1 MWGPVWFGS
10 SEIPLLACRLLTSHC
25 IFMWQK
31 EGKRDFWGS
40 FHKVINFIH
49 EGSTHSWTNC
59 LPKAL
64 PPNTIAL
71 GIRISTYV
79 LERDTN
85 IYTIVVISEV
95 IRWVTKFFHSFMQ
108 VLFSGLVIG
117 KIARNKTKSG
127 CHICCEEKCNT
138 RKIIENAMV
147 GQVSC
152 IRWPR
157 EEDRMWW
164 NETWEWRRSGERAGR
179 GNNCIKTSRWKHFW
193 CV

>member
-1 MWGPVWFGS
+1 MRASWSIDNAFSLCSHLVEGARKL
-10 SEIPLLACRLLTSHC
+10 SEVSLVRSLIHIMKAPPL
-25 IFMWQK
+25 WP
-31 EGKRDFWGS
+31 
-40 FHKVINFIH
+40 
-49 EGSTHSWTNC
+49 NC

-117 KIARNKTKSG
+117 KIERNKTKSG